1 MAPNWRGDQLF
12 PRQTAH
18 LTNRFEGVSQR
29 KKRLVQLRNRNSTGF
44 AGRPQHGGVKVVGR
58 AKLATSQAVVVREV
72 RGPAPKHALQLDSFQ
87 CQGSGASSFPFDA
100 QECGDRCSGWTVGR
114 RA

>member
-58 AKLATSQAVVVREV
+58 AK
-72 RGPAPKHALQLDSFQ
+72 